1 MDRWCRMPNAN
12 LMLFYSLHSW
22 QTYTYKFERIQNL
35 DLEVTTLS
43 NYSNMRDL
51 LSRKETLF
59 RNVLYC
65 KKKTVNRREHENP
78 YIIINI

>member
-22 QTYTYKFERIQNL
+22 QTHTNSKEYKNL

-43 NYSNMRDL
+43 NIIQTWDIFYFIKKLFLKMYCIKKLWIDASIKIFI
-51 LSRKETLF
+51 LS
-59 RNVLYC
+59 
-65 KKKTVNRREHENP
+65 
-78 YIIINI
+78 